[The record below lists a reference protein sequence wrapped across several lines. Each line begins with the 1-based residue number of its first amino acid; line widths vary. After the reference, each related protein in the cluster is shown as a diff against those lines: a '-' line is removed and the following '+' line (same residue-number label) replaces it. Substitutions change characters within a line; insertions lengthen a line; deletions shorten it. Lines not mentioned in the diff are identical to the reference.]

1 MVVGTR
7 CNTIPA
13 EKLTF
18 LKGKPVALANG
29 QGVQVIEF
37 WAHWCGPC
45 VQMTPHL
52 TALQK
57 RYPQATIIGIT
68 TDRDVQKAQR
78 FVESRGD
85 AMGYTVAVDT
95 QGATDELT
103 QRANLA
109 GIPHAFVVEADSST
123 IVYSGHPAK
132 PKFEQKLKEAV
143 EKAQKPQV
151 AIPPVSQS
159 VDELKAMPIKEL
171 RVMFEERGLRF
182 PTGVEKGELAS
193 TLKEKA
199 GNVTFYR

>member
-1 MVVGTR
+1 MAAH
-7 CNTIPA
+7 TIRG
-13 EKLTF
+13 
-18 LKGKPVALANG
+18 GK
-29 QGVQVIEF
+29 
-37 WAHWCGPC
+37 WCGPC

-57 RYPQATIIGIT
+57 RYPQATIVGIT

-78 FVESRGD
+78 FVESKGD
-85 AMGYTVAVDT
+85 AMDYTVAVDT

-103 QRANLA
+103 TKANLA
-109 GIPHAFVVEADSST
+109 GIPHAFVVAADNTILYSS
-123 IVYSGHPAK
+123 HPAK
-132 PKFEQKLKEAV
+132 PEFEQKLKEAV

-159 VDELKAMPIKEL
+159 VDELKALPIKEL
-171 RVMFEERGLRF
+171 KAMFEERGLQF

-199 GNVTFYR
+199 GNVTYYR